1 MQVSYHYHVVCV
13 VNHEVK
19 FENQGIL
26 ARMDP
31 LRLGGSENLAVSLNN
46 SKGRPI
52 GELDQAGTQDVR
64 S

>member
-31 LRLGGSENLAVSLNN
+31 LRLGGSENLAVRHNN
-46 SKGRPI
+46 S
-52 GELDQAGTQDVR
+52 
-64 S
+64 